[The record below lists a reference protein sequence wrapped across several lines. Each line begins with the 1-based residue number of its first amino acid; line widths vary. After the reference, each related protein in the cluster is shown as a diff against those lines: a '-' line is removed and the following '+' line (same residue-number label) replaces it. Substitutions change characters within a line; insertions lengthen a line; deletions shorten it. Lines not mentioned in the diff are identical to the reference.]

1 MSDTLKNLPLVEIYT
16 LERDLV
22 IKPRAVDD
30 LNEGI
35 CNLWYKD
42 LNLRKK
48 YEQSVNIMII
58 LIIDL

>member
-48 YEQSVNIMII
+48 YE
-58 LIIDL
+58 